1 MINEE
6 IAFGLKVR
14 QALDQSASQM
24 GYRVECRLE
33 KARQTALSALAPK
46 KSSSRVSRVGG
57 NELVLEFLEGAKM
70 FVVLCA
76 LTLGVVGTY
85 YWNAL
90 EAADENADVD
100 SALLADDLPIEAY
113 ADQGFHAWLEHSSP
127 SSQ

>member
-14 QALDQSASQM
+14 QALDQSASQL

-33 KARQTALSALAPK
+33 KARQIALAPLAHR
-46 KSSSRVSRVGG
+46 SNRASRVGG
-57 NELVLEFLEGAKM
+57 NQLALEFLEGAKT